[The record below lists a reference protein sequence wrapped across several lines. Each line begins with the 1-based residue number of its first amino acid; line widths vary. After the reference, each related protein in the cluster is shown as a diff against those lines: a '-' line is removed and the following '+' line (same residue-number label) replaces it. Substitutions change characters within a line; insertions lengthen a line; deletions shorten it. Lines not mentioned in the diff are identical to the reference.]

1 MKATH
6 KTSLL
11 ICLTILVVFSSM
23 GVVVKWPVISQWLP
37 IGSEAAQTN
46 STGADPFAVVP
57 PVPSY
62 VKNLH
67 PVYTIHASLDEN
79 NAKING
85 QIQLAFDNPKT
96 KQIMLYLFD
105 YTWNPMHIQSIK
117 AGNQQLTYERHE
129 GTVQIANPFGQKDR
143 AVLTI
148 QFQTPVPRG
157 ESRFGVKDSI
167 WTLSNWFPILGAMD
181 QQNRWY
187 EPPTRIGYGDPF
199 IYHFADYEVY
209 FNSPGQFR
217 WATSWGQGSAK
228 KLPQN
233 RQEIHYS
240 AKQLINFCLVG
251 SPNYKI
257 ETIKF
262 STGLSVDIASVDP
275 ADIQRIK
282 TIAQSVYPVY
292 IEKFGPLPYPHVAI
306 AETAERTVF
315 AMEYANMAIFKK
327 DLYWNNMVDHW
338 LPHEIAHM
346 WWYNSVA
353 TMEASYGWVDEGMV
367 EASVYYYKQKRY
379 GQAAADEV
387 LRGYKNDM
395 DKLKQR
401 YPYGKLAKRL
411 NQFDTNDEF
420 LWTWYS
426 KGAML
431 YHYLRQSIGET
442 AFLDF
447 LKQVQRTYHGYVIGP
462 QHLDQALGKVLGGEV
477 RYFVPNVQQV
487 NSAPFTPLRIE
498 YYYHTV
504 LNGVHYYPTS
514 PARERNGT
522 VYLPLREILEKFGYL
537 VNYDK
542 AKGKISLTAGR
553 TKVLLQKNSSKVIV
567 NNRAVALTHPLQ
579 EIADKTMVPIS
590 LFTQALGYEV
600 SVDAKTKTVRITV
613 PLK

>member
-1 MKATH
+1 MKAMH

-11 ICLTILVVFSSM
+11 ICLTILVIFSSV
-23 GVVVKWPVISQWLP
+23 GVVVKWPLISQWLP
-37 IGSEAAQTN
+37 LGSKAAQTMP
-46 STGADPFAVVP
+46 TGADPFSVVP

-79 NAKING
+79 QAKIDG

-96 KQIMLYLFD
+96 SQVLLYLFD
-105 YTWNPMHIQSIK
+105 YTWNPMVIKSIT
-117 AGNQQLTYERHE
+117 ADNRPLSFERKG
-129 GTVQIANPFGQKDR
+129 GTVSFANPFVKKDH
-143 AVLTI
+143 AVLNIT
-148 QFQTPVPRG
+148 FQTPVPRG

-167 WTLSNWFPILGAMD
+167 WTLSNWFPMLGAMD

-199 IYHFADYEVY
+199 IYHYADYEVY
-209 FNSPGQFR
+209 FNSPETYR
-217 WATSWGQGSAK
+217 WVTSWGQGTAK

-257 ETIKF
+257 ETISF
-262 STGLSVDIASVDP
+262 EPGFTVDIASVDP

-282 TIAQSVYPVY
+282 AIAQSVYPIY
-292 IEKFGPLPYPHVAI
+292 IDKFGQLPYPHVAI
-306 AETAERTVF
+306 AETAEHTVF

-353 TMEASYGWVDEGMV
+353 TMEAAYGWVDEGMV

-387 LRGYKNDM
+387 LRGYTSDM

-411 NQFDTNDEF
+411 NQFETNDEF

-431 YHYLRQSIGET
+431 YHHLRQTIGDD
-442 AFLDF
+442 AFLAF
-447 LKQVQRTYHGYVIGP
+447 LKKVQQTYHGSIIGP
-462 QHLDQALGKVLGGEV
+462 EHLDWALGEVLGGEV

-487 NSAPFTPLRIE
+487 NSAGFVPPRIE
-498 YYYHTV
+498 YFYHTV
-504 LNGVHYYPTS
+504 LNGVSYYPTS
-514 PARERNGT
+514 PVRERNGT
-522 VYLPLREILEKFGYL
+522 IYLPMREILEKFGYL
-537 VNYDK
+537 VSYDE
-542 AKGKISLTAGR
+542 AKGKITLVAGR
-553 TKVLLQKNSSKVIV
+553 TEVELQKNSSKVVI
-567 NNRAVALTHPLQ
+567 NGRAIALQKPLQ
-579 EIADKTMVPIS
+579 EIANKTMVPVS
-590 LFTQALGYEV
+590 LFDNVLGYDV
-600 SVDAKTKTVRITV
+600 SIDAKTKTVRITV